1 MQSARP
7 SDHGT
12 RTTCAHCGDLCDR
25 DAVSDGVHT
34 FCCTGCRSVYE
45 ILSTNDLCSYY
56 DLDAHP
62 ASSMKGASTDEYAA
76 LDDPSVER
84 HFVEFDAARS
94 RRLRFEIPSMHCA
107 SCVWLLEQLDR
118 LDPGITRSQVDLLRK
133 LVRVEI
139 DPTRTSTRA
148 VAMLLASVGY
158 RPLVR
163 PEGAEGTSPAI
174 RAIYLRMGVAGFA
187 AGNVMMFSIARY
199 FAGPGG
205 MSASLASVFD
215 VLSIVLSIPVLLYS
229 ASSWWRSAWSAIQ
242 RRTVNLDV
250 PVALGIAVLFLRSV
264 TDIVVGQSEGFLDSF
279 TGLVFFLLIGRLF
292 QQKAFDAV
300 SFDRTYRSFFPLS
313 VRVER
318 RGTEEIVAVDAIR
331 VGDTMVVRNGEVIP
345 CDAVMI
351 SNVGYVDYSFVT
363 GESVPVECTEGSIIY
378 AGGKVVGRRMRLTAT
393 KSVSHGYLASLWD
406 RSGQRT
412 PRMSLMRL
420 ADAFGKY
427 FTIGA
432 VGIALLGALAWF
444 PNVAMSMEVLTAVLI
459 IACPCALTLAAPAT
473 LGTAMA
479 LLGRRGIFLKNIG
492 VLLDLE
498 SVDTVVVDK
507 TGTLTTARHDILWQG
522 RGLSDDERSII
533 ASLAAQSTHP
543 VSRSIAEGW
552 GATELIVHDVA
563 EHIGAGVQGDVDGHL
578 VRIGSA
584 AFAGA
589 IDDRI
594 DVAAWASIDGNVVGA
609 FVLRPRIRPGITDM
623 VQALHARRSV
633 WLLSGDGERDR
644 EIFGRI
650 FEDVHMRFGASPFEK
665 VDHLQALRAQGGHV
679 LMIGDG
685 LNDAGAMAAAD
696 VAIAVTD
703 ETATLV
709 PACDVIMHAAQLP
722 DVTMLLQYARRMK
735 HLIWWSLVFSMIYN
749 VIGLWLAIAGM
760 LSPVI
765 VAIMMPVSSLI
776 VIGVSVLGARW
787 FGRRSVWAS

>member
-1 MQSARP
+1 MSSVRP
-7 SDHGT
+7 SDPVT
-12 RTTCAHCGDLCDR
+12 RTTCAHCGDPCGR
-25 DAVSDGVHT
+25 DVVTDGTRT

-45 ILSTNDLCSYY
+45 ILRRNDLCTYY
-56 DLDAHP
+56 DLDSNP
-62 ASSMKGASTDEYAA
+62 ATSMKGASTDEYAA
-76 LDDPSVER
+76 LDDPAVER
-84 HFVEFDAARS
+84 LFVEFDAAGT

-118 LDPGITRSQVDLLRK
+118 LDPGIRRSQVDLLRK

-139 DPTRTSTRA
+139 DPTQTSTRA
-148 VAMLLASVGY
+148 VATVLASVGY

-205 MSASLASVFD
+205 MSPALESVFD
-215 VLSIVLSIPVLLYS
+215 VLSIVLSIPVLFYS
-229 ASSWWRSAWSAIQ
+229 ASSWWRSAWGAIR

-250 PVALGIAVLFLRSV
+250 PVALGIAVLFVRSV
-264 TDIVVGQSEGFLDSF
+264 SDIIIGQSEGFLDSF

-313 VRVER
+313 VRLER

-363 GESVPVECTEGSIIY
+363 GESIPVECTEGSIIY
-378 AGGKVVGRRMRLTAT
+378 AGGKVVGGRMRLTAT

-412 PRMSLMRL
+412 PRTSLMRL

-432 VGIALLGALAWF
+432 VGFALVGGLAWL
-444 PNVAMSMEVLTAVLI
+444 PNVGMSVAVLTSVLI

-507 TGTLTTARHDILWQG
+507 TGTLTTTRHDVQWQG
-522 RGLSDDERSII
+522 RGLSDHERDLI

-543 VSRSIAEGW
+543 ISRSIAEGF
-552 GATELIVHDVA
+552 GATDRVVHDVS
-563 EHIGAGVQGDVDGHL
+563 EHVGEGVQGDISGQR

-584 AFAGA
+584 AFVGA
-589 IDDRI
+589 DGEQM
-594 DVAAWASIDGNVVGA
+594 DVAAWASIDDHVVGA
-609 FVLRPRIRPGITDM
+609 FVLRPRVRPGITDM
-623 VQALHARRSV
+623 VRALRARCTV

-644 EIFGRI
+644 RIFGQI
-650 FEDVHMRFGASPFEK
+650 FDDMCMRFGASPFDK
-665 VDHLQALRAQGGHV
+665 VKHLQALRSRGGHV

-685 LNDAGAMAAAD
+685 LNDAGAMAEAD

-709 PACDVIMHAAQLP
+709 PACDVIMHADRLP
-722 DVTMLLQYARRMK
+722 DVPILLQYARRMK
-735 HLIWWSLVFSMIYN
+735 HLIWWSLVFSMVYN
-749 VIGLWLAIAGM
+749 LIGLWLAIAGM

-765 VAIMMPVSSLI
+765 VAVMMPVSSLI